1 MYIKVECMSNGGRIC
16 MSSKDLAEKILN
28 YELAYRRNPEVKATG
43 VLSNSITIQLSN
55 DAMMWYLWMSSS
67 DQTEKF
73 FKAVPALQY
82 NYESIYN
89 MLQSQRWVCI

>member
-1 MYIKVECMSNGGRIC
+1 
-16 MSSKDLAEKILN
+16 MSSKDLAEMILD
-28 YELAYRRNPEVKATG
+28 YESAYRRDPEVKATG
-43 VLSNSITIQLSN
+43 ALSDSITIRLSD
-55 DAMMWYLWMSSS
+55 DAMMWYLWMSNS

-89 MLQSQRWVCI
+89 MLQAQRWVCI

>member
-1 MYIKVECMSNGGRIC
+1 
-16 MSSKDLAEKILN
+16 MSSKSLAEKILN
-28 YELAYRRNPEVKATG
+28 YESAYRRDPEVKATG
-43 VLSNSITIQLSN
+43 TLSDSITIQLSD

-67 DQTEKF
+67 DKTEKF

-89 MLQSQRWVCI
+89 MLQAQRWVCV